1 MVRGQLDREADG
13 AEGCRKAN
21 WLGNI
26 DLGGEKAAERG
37 TEEERSTW

>member
-1 MVRGQLDREADG
+1 VKAGQQTVKGQLDRAADG

-26 DLGGEKAAERG
+26 DLGGGESSWERN
-37 TEEERSTW
+37 